1 MNRVQNEGRKLPCD
15 GLEHSKQRNNR
26 GMGLDI
32 ETLEHSRT
40 SQEGKTAE
48 VKLRRAGKVGCCGPQ
63 VLGMTLAGG
72 AERQDLRRLS
82 GSALAAVW
90 RQGRMQEWKPESGLR
105 LSAVTLVPG
114 SMEVVT
120 V

>member
-15 GLEHSKQRNNR
+15 GLEHSRQRNNK

-40 SQEGKTAE
+40 GQEGKTAE
-48 VKLRRAGKVGCCGPQ
+48 VKLQQAGKVGCCGPH
-63 VLGMTLAGG
+63 VLGLPLAGG

-82 GSALAAVW
+82 SSALAAVW
-90 RQGRMQEWKPESGLR
+90 RQGRVQEWKPEAGLR
-105 LSAVTLVPG
+105 LSTVTPVPG
-114 SMEVVT
+114 SVEVVT